1 MEMTVYR
8 GRPENT
14 EGRLLKEIKAYNLL
28 DSLGIDYVRIDHQ
41 PTATIEACFEVEKL
55 LGTKICKNLFLTTAN
70 KTHFYL
76 YFVQGDKKFKTAY
89 VSKQAGCSRLSFAAE
104 DYLEKFLDLTP
115 GSVTVLGLM
124 NDRENN
130 VRLLIDE
137 DILKQEYVGMHP
149 CINTSSIKL
158 KTEDLIKKL
167 LPAMG
172 HDYTV
177 IKAVKSNKE
186 V

>member
-1 MEMTVYR
+1 MEMKIYK

-14 EGRLLKEIKAYNLL
+14 EGRLQKEIKAYDLL
-28 DSLGIDYVRIDHQ
+28 DSLDIEYIRIDHQ
-41 PTATIEACFEVEKL
+41 PTATIEACLEVEKL

-70 KTHFYL
+70 KAHFYL

-89 VSKQAGCSRLSFAAE
+89 VSKQAGCSRLSFAGE

-124 NDRENN
+124 NDKENN
-130 VRLLIDE
+130 VNLLIDE
-137 DILKQEYVGMHP
+137 DVLKEEYVGMHP
-149 CINTSSIKL
+149 CINTSSIRI
-158 KTEDLIKKL
+158 KTKDLTEKL
-167 LPAMG
+167 LPSMG
-172 HDYTV
+172 HNYTL
-177 IKAVKSNKE
+177 IKSNKE